1 MKPMS
6 LRSASFIA
14 AMAVATIGGVALHA
28 QGSQSAA
35 PAGSAATQGPTDVNV
50 VNVPTVTIGN
60 SDLQPIPVKQL
71 TKEPV
76 ALTFQLQIVAPYSIS
91 HTSAIYTIP
100 AGKRLTIEHTSLL
113 CTSDAFREAYGAVIA
128 NGNALTYFPTHSF
141 PIESGTGSSSVG
153 AAPLSAQVN
162 DGSVSVYAGRSASTG
177 TSNCYM
183 TVVGYLSPVQ

>member
-1 MKPMS
+1 MKYVSP
-6 LRSASFIA
+6 RSASFVA
-14 AMAVATIGGVALHA
+14 AIAVAATSAVALHA

-35 PAGSAATQGPTDVNV
+35 LTAAAAAQAPTDVNV

-60 SDLQPIPVKQL
+60 SDLQPIPVKQP

-76 ALTFQLQIVAPYSIS
+76 YLNFQLQIVAPYSIS
-91 HTSAIYTIP
+91 HDSAYYTIP

-113 CTSDAFREAYGAVIA
+113 CASDTVREAFGAVIA

-141 PIESGTGSSSVG
+141 PTETGTSSKSVG
-153 AAPLSAQVN
+153 AVALSAQVN
-162 DGSVSVYAGRSASTG
+162 NGSVSVYAGRSASTG

-183 TVVGYLSPVQ
+183 TVVGYLTPVQ